1 MPQLS
6 QIVSS
11 PVGSF
16 AVLAL
21 AAYLEV
27 QGDAFFQSD
36 LRRSFG
42 TKRLV
47 GLSREQWYSLLGCP
61 DRGESA
67 ISSVAEQP
75 CSPLARCRR
84 HAEFCLDKFLASACF
99 SKLCQREPIFRR
111 WQN

>member
-47 GLSREQWYSLLGCP
+47 GLSREP
-61 DRGESA
+61 
-67 ISSVAEQP
+67 VV
-75 CSPLARCRR
+75 
-84 HAEFCLDKFLASACF
+84 LASWLPRSWRKCNF
-99 SKLCQREPIFRR
+99 ISR
-111 WQN
+111 